1 MPFALRNSI
10 VGDTEAMELSWAC
23 IFKIVSCASR
33 RFLLI
38 SVYIDVQLYGSV
50 ICLTWEMAS
59 WKCFEKL
66 VFEIHIDFRG
76 VACDFKGVRKGE
88 KVRREPFSIY
98 GGEETM
104 HLLMTTYRQDV
115 MPIFHCSFSKSVYTW
130 IIERLIHGIHK
141 RTCQPK
147 FYAKEQFY
155 YVRYRSNF
163 PWFWHK
169 SHVCIRFTRVNF
181 KQISFYSTGMICKM

>member
-38 SVYIDVQLYGSV
+38 SVYIDVQLYGLV

-76 VACDFKGVRKGE
+76 VAWDFEGVRKGE

-115 MPIFHCSFSKSVYTW
+115 MPIFQGSFSKSVY
-130 IIERLIHGIHK
+130 ISVLVNRSFH
-141 RTCQPK
+141 
-147 FYAKEQFY
+147 AKEQFY
-155 YVRYRSNF
+155 YSIVQIFLDSDINHMYVF
-163 PWFWHK
+163 D
-169 SHVCIRFTRVNF
+169 SHVLILNKFPFIQQAWSVRCKRSSMSQKI
-181 KQISFYSTGMICKM
+181 IS

>member
-1 MPFALRNSI
+1 MPGITNISLNKTVTVSLNKAMPFALRNSI

-23 IFKIVSCASR
+23 IFQIVSCASR

-66 VFEIHIDFRG
+66 VFEIHINFRS
-76 VACDFKGVRKGE
+76 VAWNFEGVRKGE

-115 MPIFHCSFSKSVYTW
+115 MPIFQGSFSKSVYISVLALST
-130 IIERLIHGIHK
+130 EVFMLKNNFTTVSFKFSLILI
-141 RTCQPK
+141 
-147 FYAKEQFY
+147 
-155 YVRYRSNF
+155 
-163 PWFWHK
+163 
-169 SHVCIRFTRVNF
+169 
-181 KQISFYSTGMICKM
+181 

>member
-10 VGDTEAMELSWAC
+10 VGDTEAMKLSWAC

-38 SVYIDVQLYGSV
+38 SVYIDAQLYGSV
-50 ICLTWEMAS
+50 MCLTWEMAS

-66 VFEIHIDFRG
+66 VFEIHVDFRG
-76 VACDFKGVRKGE
+76 VTWDFEGVRKGE

-115 MPIFHCSFSKSVYTW
+115 MPIFQGSFSKSVY
-130 IIERLIHGIHK
+130 ISVLVNRSFH
-141 RTCQPK
+141 
-147 FYAKEQFY
+147 AKEQFY

-163 PWFWHK
+163 PWFWYK